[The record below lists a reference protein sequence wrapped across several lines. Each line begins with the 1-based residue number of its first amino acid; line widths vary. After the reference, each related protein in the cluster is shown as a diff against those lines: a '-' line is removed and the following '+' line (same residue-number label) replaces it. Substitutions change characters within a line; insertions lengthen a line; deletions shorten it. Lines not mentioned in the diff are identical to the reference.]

1 MFLLHVNNMAHT
13 VVLHTF
19 NEQDSIHFMI
29 LVKQNTILSHNANNQ
44 DINEMNNVIFTL
56 AQ

>member
-1 MFLLHVNNMAHT
+1 MAHT

-44 DINEMNNVIFTL
+44 DINEMNNVTFTL